1 LQQWDVKGVLVW
13 VTVLVPLLPA
23 PAQAS
28 LNPAKAVTQY
38 VHDVWTTDNGLPQ
51 NSVLCLAQTP
61 DGYLWMGTEAG
72 LVRFNGIE
80 FKTFDKANEQALH
93 ANEIDSLLVDRQG
106 VLWIGSHGGGL
117 TRYENGQFKAF
128 SDSAHLPAGS
138 VQSLYEDAA
147 GDIWAGTDGGGLAH
161 VRHSHGQPDAVEVLT
176 RKDGLAE
183 NSVFAMSGD
192 GAGGIWIG
200 TSAGLNHWL
209 NGKLVPVAA
218 TTVPGMPPHAD
229 IRSLHLARGGALW
242 IGTNGA
248 GLFRLDAGSAT
259 TYRHGNGLSGDYIA
273 SITEGPSG
281 EIWAGTIGAGL
292 NRIYRGEISQY
303 TPREGLLGED
313 VWALYFDREGS
324 FWIGSAGG
332 GLNRLREASFT
343 PFGRPEGLASDV
355 ALAVF
360 EDREGALW
368 VGSPDAGVS
377 KLTPGKPPVIYN
389 ESSGLA
395 NNQVFSVAED
405 AAGDHWFGTHNG
417 LSRLH
422 GNEFK
427 TFGPESGLPR
437 KVISCVLSDSKGRIW
452 VGSRGG
458 VSRFDG
464 SKFQTF
470 TTADGLVNNNVLAIY
485 EDKSDGSFWFGTDNG
500 LSHWTGDHWQSYRNS
515 DGLPSDSIWAIAGDS
530 DGTLWLGGNTGGLIR
545 FRKGKFSSASMRNG
559 LMDDEVL
566 SLLEDAEG
574 SIWIGSNRGVSSIRK
589 SDYAQYADG
598 KTDHL
603 DARSFGERDGMR
615 SRECNGDFEPAAW
628 TLRDGRLGFATMKG
642 LALVDPA
649 ALVRNQF
656 PPATVIEG
664 VSADGKTLEG
674 EGPFSIEAGADKLQ
688 FSFAALSF
696 INPDRIHYFYQLDG
710 YDRHWTDAGSQR
722 SAFYTN
728 IPPGTYKFR
737 VYAVNSDGVKG
748 TSDASASVTL
758 QAFFYQTT
766 AFKMLC
772 LLAAF
777 ALIGI
782 AYRIRVRQLRH
793 RQQRLEALV
802 SRRTAQLGA
811 SEKKFRQ
818 LAENIR
824 EVFWV
829 MEAGVGTFSYV
840 SPSFQTL
847 WDIPQTAVLDNPEA
861 WLRPVHPDDRQ
872 SVMDFHARVQDAAF
886 AQLEYRLV
894 KGDTVLWVWDR
905 GFPIMGAGGR
915 LERVVG
921 VVEDITE
928 RKEAERVLR
937 RSNDELEQCVLSR
950 TTELLTLNKA
960 LQDENFERRRTEEQ
974 LKKAKEAA
982 EAANVAKSEFLAN
995 VSHEIRTPMNGIIGM
1010 TDLVLDSDL
1019 TNDQRD
1025 LLHIAK
1031 GSAMSLLTVIDDILD
1046 FSKIEA
1052 RKLSLRPVPM
1062 KVRECVSQTLL
1073 ALSARAREKKL
1084 KLDYSVEP
1092 QIPEEV
1098 VGDPTRLRQ
1107 ILINLVGNA
1116 IKFTGEGKV
1125 IVTVRWLERS
1135 DHGITARSDHGI
1147 NARSD
1152 HGINGSGGAGEIMLE
1167 FCVAD
1172 TGMGIDKNQ
1181 QKLIFEAF
1189 CQADGSLTREFGGT
1203 GLGLTISSQ
1212 LVGLMGGRI
1221 WVESEPGQGSR
1232 FFFTARL
1239 GTAALPSRDPEG
1251 AVALPVANHASR
1263 SFEGLRIL
1271 VVEDNLV
1278 NQRLAR
1284 AILEKKGHRIS
1295 VAGNG
1300 RIGIQRLL
1308 ELNWEI
1314 DVVLMDVQMPEMD
1327 GLSATQE
1334 IRRLESERETRL
1346 PIIALTAHALDR
1358 DRDRCLAAGMD
1369 EYLSKPI
1376 QSDLLAAALD
1386 RVTRKASE

>member
-1 LQQWDVKGVLVW
+1 LEQRNWKSASAW
-13 VTVLVPLLPA
+13 ATVLLLFAPLLARPA
-23 PAQAS
+23 
-28 LNPAKAVTQY
+28 LNPSKAITQY

-51 NSVLCLAQTP
+51 NSVICMAQTP

-72 LVRFNGIE
+72 LVRFNGVE
-80 FKTFDKANEQALH
+80 FKTFDKVSERSLH
-93 ANEIDSLLVDRQG
+93 ANEIDSLLVDRNG
-106 VLWIGSHGGGL
+106 SLWIGSHGGGL
-117 TRYENGQFKAF
+117 TRYENGQFA
-128 SDSAHLPAGS
+128 SYPDSVRLPSGT
-138 VQSLYEDAA
+138 VQTLYEDAA

-161 VRHSHGQPDAVEVLT
+161 IRHHSGLPDTVEVLT

-192 GAGGIWIG
+192 GKGGVWIG
-200 TSAGLNHWL
+200 TSAGLNHWSQ
-209 NGKLVPVAA
+209 GKLLPSNEL
-218 TTVPGMPPHAD
+218 PGLPARVD
-229 IRSLHLARGGALW
+229 VRSLYLSRDGALW
-242 IGTNGA
+242 VGTNGA
-248 GLFRLDAGSAT
+248 GLFRFGPAGLT
-259 TYRHGNGLSGDYIA
+259 VYRQANGLSGDYVA
-273 SITEGPSG
+273 SIKEDPAGA
-281 EIWAGTIGAGL
+281 IWVGTIGAGL
-292 NRIYRGEISQY
+292 NRIYQGKISQY
-303 TPREGLLGED
+303 TPKDGLLGED
-313 VWALYFDREGS
+313 IWSLYFDREGS

-332 GLNRLREASFT
+332 GLNRLRDASFT
-343 PFGRPEGLASDV
+343 PVGRAEGLGSDV

-368 VGSPDAGVS
+368 VGSPDAGVT
-377 KLTPGKPPVIYN
+377 KLEPGKAPVVYN
-389 ESSGLA
+389 ESNGLA

-405 AAGDHWFGTHNG
+405 AAGNHWFGTHNG
-417 LSRLH
+417 LSRLS
-422 GNEFK
+422 GNRFT
-427 TFGPESGLPR
+427 TFGPESGLPW
-437 KVISCVLSDSKGRIW
+437 KIISCVMSDSKGRIW

-464 SKFQTF
+464 QRFQTF
-470 TTADGLVNNNVLAIY
+470 TTADGLVNNNVLSIY

-500 LSHWTGDHWQSYRNS
+500 LSHWTGDRWQNFRNS
-515 DGLPSDSIWAIAGDS
+515 DGLPSDSVWAITGDS
-530 DGTLWLGGNTGGLIR
+530 DGTLWLGGNTGGLMR
-545 FRKGKFSSASMRNG
+545 FRKGRFTSASMRSG
-559 LMDDEVL
+559 LLDDEVL

-574 SIWIGSNRGVSSIRK
+574 SIWIGSNRGVSAIRK
-589 SDYAQYADG
+589 SDFADFADG
-598 KTDHL
+598 KTERL
-603 DARSFGERDGMR
+603 QTRTFTERDGMR
-615 SRECNGDFEPAAW
+615 SRECNGDFQPAAW
-628 TLRDGRLGFATMKG
+628 ALRDGRLGFATMKG

-649 ALVRNQF
+649 AMVRNQF
-656 PPATVIEG
+656 APPVVIER
-664 VSADGKTLEG
+664 VSADGKVLA
-674 EGPFSIEAGADKLQ
+674 GPGSLQIEAGADKLQ

-696 INPDRIHYFYQLDG
+696 INPDQIHYFYQLDG
-710 YDRHWTDAGSQR
+710 YDRHWTDGGSQR

-728 IPPGTYKFR
+728 IPPGTYTFR
-737 VYAVNSDGVKG
+737 VYAVNPDGVK
-748 TSDASASVTL
+748 SSAEASVTFTI
-758 QAFFYQTT
+758 QAFFYQTS
-766 AFKMLC
+766 AFRLLC

-782 AYRIRVRQLRH
+782 AYRIRVRQLRV
-793 RQQRLEALV
+793 RQQKLEALV
-802 SRRTAQLGA
+802 LRRTEQLAA

-829 MEAGVGTFSYV
+829 MEAGLGTFSYV

-847 WDIPQTAVLDNPEA
+847 WDIPQTAVLDSTEA

-872 SVMDFHARVQDAAF
+872 SVIDFHAQVRDASF

-894 KGDTVLWVWDR
+894 KGETVLWVWDR
-905 GFPIMGAGGR
+905 GFPIMGPGGR
-915 LERVVG
+915 LERIVG

-937 RSNDELEQCVLSR
+937 RSNDELEQCVISR
-950 TTELLTLNKA
+950 TTELLALNKA
-960 LQDENFERRRTEEQ
+960 LQDENGERRRTEEQ
-974 LKKAKEAA
+974 LKRAKEAA

-1019 TNDQRD
+1019 KPEQRD
-1025 LLHIAK
+1025 LLQIAK
-1031 GSAMSLLTVIDDILD
+1031 GSAMSLLNVIDDILD

-1062 KVRECVSQTLL
+1062 NLRECVSQTLL
-1073 ALSARAREKKL
+1073 ALSARALEKGL
-1084 KLDYSVEP
+1084 KLEHSIEP
-1092 QIPEEV
+1092 QIPDQL

-1107 ILINLVGNA
+1107 ILINLVGNS
-1116 IKFTGEGKV
+1116 IKFTSQGKV
-1125 IVTVRWLERS
+1125 AVSVRWLERAA
-1135 DHGITARSDHGI
+1135 DGM
-1147 NARSD
+1147 
-1152 HGINGSGGAGEIMLE
+1152 MLE
-1167 FCVAD
+1167 FCVED

-1181 QKLIFEAF
+1181 QQLIFEAF

-1221 WVESEPGQGSR
+1221 WVESEPGQGSK

-1239 GTAALPSRDPEG
+1239 GCVPEKVVEIKPAPVQPGANLPAAK
-1251 AVALPVANHASR
+1251 
-1263 SFEGLRIL
+1263 SFESLRIL

-1314 DVVLMDVQMPEMD
+1314 DLVLMDVQMPEMD

-1334 IRRLESERETRL
+1334 IRRLESARETRL

-1376 QSDLLAAALD
+1376 QSDQLAAALD
-1386 RVTRKASE
+1386 RLTRK

>member
-1 LQQWDVKGVLVW
+1 M
-13 VTVLVPLLPA
+13 PA
-23 PAQAS
+23 PARAS
-28 LNPAKAVTQY
+28 LNSAKAITQY

-72 LVRFNGIE
+72 LVRFNGVE
-80 FKTFDKANEQALH
+80 FKTFDRANEQALH
-93 ANEIDSLLVDRQG
+93 ANEIDSLLVDRRG

-117 TRYENGQFKAF
+117 TRYENGQFKAY
-128 SDSAHLPAGS
+128 SESARLPLGS

-161 VRHSHGQPDAVEVLT
+161 IRNLPGQPDSVEVLT

-183 NSVFAMSGD
+183 NSVFAMTGD
-192 GAGGIWIG
+192 GSGGIWIG
-200 TSAGLNHWL
+200 TSAGLNHWS
-209 NGKLVPVAA
+209 NGRLLPAA
-218 TTVPGMPPHAD
+218 LPGLPPGVD
-229 IRSLHLARGGALW
+229 IRSLHRARDGALW

-248 GLFRLDAGSAT
+248 GLFQTLESGVTS
-259 TYRHGNGLSGDYIA
+259 YRHANGLSGNYIS
-273 SITEGPSG
+273 SIIEGPSG

-292 NRIYRGEISQY
+292 NRIYKGQISQY
-303 TPREGLLGED
+303 TPHDGLLGED
-313 VWALYFDREGS
+313 IWALYFDREGS
-324 FWIGSAGG
+324 FWVGSAGG
-332 GLNRLREASFT
+332 GLNRLRDASFT
-343 PFGRPEGLASDV
+343 PWGRAEGLASDV

-368 VGSPDAGVS
+368 VGSPDAGVT
-377 KLTPGKPPVIYN
+377 KLAPGKPPVVYN
-389 ESSGLA
+389 EASGLA

-405 AAGDHWFGTHNG
+405 AAGDQWFGTHNG

-422 GNEFK
+422 GNQFQ
-427 TFGPESGLPR
+427 TFGPESGLPS
-437 KVISCVLSDSKGRIW
+437 KVISCVLSDSKSRIW
-452 VGSRGG
+452 VGTRGG

-464 SKFQTF
+464 RKFQTF

-485 EDKSDGSFWFGTDNG
+485 EDKLDGSFWFGTDNG
-500 LSHWTGDHWQSYRNS
+500 LSHFAEDRWQSFRSS
-515 DGLPSDSIWAIAGDS
+515 DGLPSDSIWAVAGDS
-530 DGTLWLGGNTGGLIR
+530 DGTLWLGGNTGGLMR
-545 FRKGKFSSASMRNG
+545 LRKGKFTSASMRNG
-559 LMDDEVL
+559 LLDDEVL
-566 SLLEDAEG
+566 SLLEDAQG
-574 SIWIGSNRGVSSIRK
+574 SIWIGSNRGVSAVSK

-598 KTDHL
+598 KTDRL
-603 DARSFGERDGMR
+603 EARTFSERDGMR
-615 SRECNGDFEPAAW
+615 SHECNGDFEPAAW
-628 TLRDGRLGFATMKG
+628 SLRDGRLAFATMKG

-649 ALVRNQF
+649 ALVRDQY
-656 PPATVIEG
+656 PPPTLIER
-664 VSADGKTLEG
+664 VAADGRTLSG
-674 EGPFSIEAGADKLQ
+674 SGPFQLEAGADKLQ
-688 FSFAALSF
+688 FSFAALTF
-696 INPDRIHYFYQLDG
+696 INPGRVHYFYQLDG

-728 IPPGTYKFR
+728 IPPGTYTFR

-748 TSDASASVTL
+748 AAEASATVTIP
-758 QAFFYQTT
+758 AFFYQTNT
-766 AFKMLC
+766 FKLLC
-772 LLAAF
+772 LLAAC
-777 ALIGI
+777 ALVGA
-782 AYRIRVRQLRH
+782 AYRIRLGQLRH
-793 RQQRLEALV
+793 RQQRLEELV
-802 SRRTAQLGA
+802 SRRTAQLAA

-829 MEAGVGTFSYV
+829 MEAGAGTFSYV

-847 WDIPQTAVLDNPEA
+847 WDLPQTSVLDNPEA
-861 WLRPVHPDDRQ
+861 WLRPVHSEDRQ
-872 SVMDFHARVQDAAF
+872 SVIDFHARVQDAAF

-894 KGDTVLWVWDR
+894 KGDAVLWVWDR
-905 GFPIMGAGGR
+905 GFPILDASGN

-960 LQDENFERRRTEEQ
+960 LQDENFERQRTEEQ

-1010 TDLVLDSDL
+1010 TDLVLDSEL
-1019 TNDQRD
+1019 TDNQRD
-1025 LLHIAK
+1025 LLQIAK

-1046 FSKIEA
+1046 FSKSEA
-1052 RKLSLRPVPM
+1052 RKLSLRPAPM
-1062 KVRECVSQTLL
+1062 NLRECVSQTLL
-1073 ALSARAREKKL
+1073 ALSARALEKKL
-1084 KLDYSVEP
+1084 KLEHSVEP
-1092 QIPEEV
+1092 QIPEQV

-1116 IKFTGEGKV
+1116 IKFTRTGAV
-1125 IVTVRWLERS
+1125 VVSVRCLER
-1135 DHGITARSDHGI
+1135 
-1147 NARSD
+1147 
-1152 HGINGSGGAGEIMLE
+1152 GEDGMMLE

-1181 QKLIFEAF
+1181 QELIFGAF
-1189 CQADGSLTREFGGT
+1189 CQVDGSLTREFGGT

-1212 LVGLMGGRI
+1212 LVALMGGRI

-1239 GTAALPSRDPEG
+1239 GV
-1251 AVALPVANHASR
+1251 VADKISEAKPAPVVASMQMPASR
-1263 SFEGLRIL
+1263 SFSGLRIL

-1284 AILEKKGHRIS
+1284 AILEKNGHRIS

-1308 ELNWEI
+1308 EMNWEV

-1327 GLSATQE
+1327 GLSATRE

-1376 QSDLLAAALD
+1376 QTELLAAALD

>member
-1 LQQWDVKGVLVW
+1 MSP
-13 VTVLVPLLPA
+13 PLA
-23 PAQAS
+23 HAF
-28 LNPAKAVTQY
+28 LNPSKVITQY
-38 VHDVWTTDNGLPQ
+38 IHEVWTTDNGLPQ
-51 NSVLCLAQTP
+51 NSVICMVQTP

-72 LVRFNGIE
+72 LVRFNGVE

-93 ANEIDSLLVDRQG
+93 SNEIDSLLVDRQG
-106 VLWIGSHGGGL
+106 SLWIGSHGGGL
-117 TRYENGQFKAF
+117 TRYENGQFKPY
-128 SDSAHLPAGS
+128 SDSVRLPPGT
-138 VQSLYEDAA
+138 VQALYEDAG
-147 GDIWAGTDGGGLAH
+147 GDVWAGTDGGGLAH
-161 VRHSHGQPDAVEVLT
+161 IRHIPGMPDAVDVLT
-176 RKDGLAE
+176 RKDGLAD

-192 GAGGIWIG
+192 GHGGFWIG
-200 TSAGLNHWL
+200 TSAGLNHWSR
-209 NGKLVPVAA
+209 GKLLPRNSS
-218 TTVPGMPPHAD
+218 TELPGLPASLD
-229 IRSLHLARGGALW
+229 VRSLCLARDGALW
-242 IGTNGA
+242 VGTSGA
-248 GLFRLDAGSAT
+248 GLFRSDLNGTIA
-259 TYRHGNGLSGDYIA
+259 YRHSNGVPGGLSGNDIA
-273 SITEGPSG
+273 SIREDPAGAV
-281 EIWAGTIGAGL
+281 WVGTIGFGL
-292 NRIYRGEISQY
+292 NRIYKGKISQY
-303 TPREGLLGED
+303 TPKDGLLGD
-313 VWALYFDREGS
+313 DIWSLYFDREGS

-332 GLNRLREASFT
+332 GLNRLRDGSFT
-343 PFGRPEGLASDV
+343 PFGRAEGLASDV

-368 VGSPDAGVS
+368 VGSPDAGVAR
-377 KLTPGKPPVIYN
+377 LEAGKPPMVYN
-389 ESSGLA
+389 ESHGLA
-395 NNQVFSVAED
+395 NNQVFAVAED
-405 AAGDHWFGTHNG
+405 AAGSHWFGTHNG
-417 LSRLH
+417 LSRLRD
-422 GNEFK
+422 GK
-427 TFGPESGLPR
+427 MTTFGPESGLPW
-437 KVISCVLSDSKGRIW
+437 KVVSSVISDSKGRIW

-464 SKFQTF
+464 RKFQTF
-470 TTADGLVNNNVLAIY
+470 TTADGLVNNNVLTIY

-500 LSHWTGDHWQSYRNS
+500 LSHWTGDRWQNFRNS

-545 FRKGKFSSASMRNG
+545 FRKGKFTSASMRNG
-559 LMDDEVL
+559 LQDDEVL

-574 SIWIGSNRGVSSIRK
+574 SIWVGSNRGVSAIRK
-589 SDYAQYADG
+589 SDFADYAEG
-598 KTDHL
+598 KIDRLPT
-603 DARSFGERDGMR
+603 RIFSERDGMR
-615 SRECNGDFEPAAW
+615 SRECNGDFQPAAW
-628 TLRDGRLGFATMKG
+628 SLRDGRLGFATMKG

-656 PPATVIEG
+656 APPAIIERI
-664 VSADGKTLEG
+664 SADGKVLSG
-674 EGPFSIEAGADKLQ
+674 AGSYQIEAGTDKMQ
-688 FSFAALSF
+688 FSFVALSF
-696 INPDRIHYFYQLDG
+696 INPDQIHYFYELDG
-710 YDRHWTDAGSQR
+710 YDKQWTDAGSQR

-728 IPPGTYKFR
+728 IPPGTYTFR
-737 VYAVNSDGVKG
+737 VYAVNSDGVK
-748 TSDASASVTL
+748 SPAEASATITI

-766 AFKMLC
+766 TFRLLC
-772 LLAAF
+772 LLAVF
-777 ALIGI
+777 ILIGI
-782 AYRIRVRQLRH
+782 AYRIRVRQLRL
-793 RQQRLEALV
+793 RQQKLEALV
-802 SRRTAQLGA
+802 SRRTEQLAA

-829 MEAGVGTFSYV
+829 MEAGLGTFSYV

-847 WDIPQTAVLDNPEA
+847 WDVPQTSVLDSPEA
-861 WLRPVHPDDRQ
+861 WLQPVHPDDRQ
-872 SVMDFHARVQDAAF
+872 SVIDFHSQVRDAAF
-886 AQLEYRLV
+886 AQVEYRLV
-894 KGDTVLWVWDR
+894 KGETILWVWDR
-905 GFPIMGAGGR
+905 GFPIMGPGGR
-915 LERVVG
+915 LERIVG

-950 TTELLTLNKA
+950 TTELLALNKA
-960 LQDENFERRRTEEQ
+960 LQDENGERRRTEEQ
-974 LKKAKEAA
+974 LKRAKEAA

-1019 TNDQRD
+1019 NAEQRD

-1031 GSAMSLLTVIDDILD
+1031 GSAMSLLNVIDDILD

-1062 KVRECVSQTLL
+1062 NLRECVSQTLL
-1073 ALSARAREKKL
+1073 ALSARAIEKSL
-1084 KLDYSVEP
+1084 KLEHFVEP
-1092 QIPEEV
+1092 QIPDQL

-1107 ILINLVGNA
+1107 ILINLVGNS
-1116 IKFTGEGKV
+1116 IKFTNRGKV
-1125 IVTVRWLERS
+1125 AVSVRWLER
-1135 DHGITARSDHGI
+1135 GVEGM
-1147 NARSD
+1147 
-1152 HGINGSGGAGEIMLE
+1152 MLE
-1167 FCVAD
+1167 FCVED
-1172 TGMGIDKNQ
+1172 TGMGIDKTQ

-1221 WVESEPGQGSR
+1221 WVESEPGQGSK

-1239 GTAALPSRDPEG
+1239 GCLPDPGAETKAAPAPPGVNLP
-1251 AVALPVANHASR
+1251 ASR

-1314 DVVLMDVQMPEMD
+1314 DIVLMDVQMPEMD

-1376 QSDLLAAALD
+1376 QSEKLVAALD
-1386 RVTRKASE
+1386 RLTRK